1 MVPRV
6 SALVDEQGRFL
17 FFLQSTCHT
26 AQFQKEGIYLRYQRP
41 KGTADI
47 LPGES
52 EKWQFVENTV
62 RQIFNSYRFSEIRTP
77 MFESYEVFSRSS
89 GETSDIVTKEMY
101 DFKDKG
107 DRHIALRPEGT
118 AGVVRAFV
126 ENKLYGPEYNK
137 PYKVYYMG
145 PMFRYERPQSGRQRE
160 FHQIGV
166 EAFGSENPA
175 IDVEVIAMAMAILK
189 AFKIGHVKLAI
200 NTLGDPETRQA
211 YHQALVD
218 FLKPHF
224 DELSDDSK
232 VRLEKNPLRV
242 LDSKDPKDKAIVK
255 DAPSIL
261 DYLTET
267 AQTHFATVKQLLDD
281 LNIDYV
287 IDPTMVRGLDYY
299 NHTIFEIMTT
309 SPAFGNKEI
318 TVIAGGRYDGL
329 VHELG
334 GPEMPGF
341 GFGMGVER
349 LILLLDEQI
358 KQQLQNQLDVYVVG
372 IGPNA
377 SAETLQLVE
386 SLRNQGFSA
395 DRDYLDRKPKA
406 QFKSADRNQ
415 AAVVLTIGDDEIQN
429 HTAQVKDMTTGVQ
442 KSIPFEDI
450 TNNFKSIYEDL
461 KKSEGK

>member
-1 MVPRV
+1 M
-6 SALVDEQGRFL
+6 
-17 FFLQSTCHT
+17 
-26 AQFQKEGIYLRYQRP
+26 KYQRP

-47 LPGES
+47 LPGDS
-52 EKWQFVENTV
+52 EKWQYIERVT
-62 RQIFNSYRFSEIRTP
+62 RGIFDRYRFAEIRTP
-77 MFESYEVFSRSS
+77 MFESYEVYARSS

-101 DFKDKG
+101 DFMDKG
-107 DRHIALRPEGT
+107 DRHLALRPEGT

-126 ENKLYGPEYNK
+126 ENKLYGPEFNK

-166 EAFGSENPA
+166 EAFGAENPA
-175 IDVEVIAMAMAILK
+175 VDVEIIAMAMAILK
-189 AFKIGHVKLAI
+189 AFDVGPLKLAL

-242 LDSKDPKDKAIVK
+242 LDSKDPKDQAIVK

-261 DYLTET
+261 DYLTPAAT
-267 AQTHFATVKQLLDD
+267 AHFETVKKLLDALD
-281 LNIDYV
+281 IEYV
-287 IDPTMVRGLDYY
+287 IDATMVRGLDYY

-309 SPAFGNKEI
+309 SKAFNNKEI

-329 VHELG
+329 VQELG
-334 GPEMPGF
+334 GPEVSGF

-349 LILLLDEQI
+349 LILLLNEATTQ
-358 KQQLQNQLDVYVVG
+358 KLTANLDVYVVG
-372 IGPNA
+372 IGDQTSQA
-377 SAETLQLVE
+377 SLTLVQ
-386 SLRNQGFSA
+386 SLRAQGFSA
-395 DRDYLDRKPKA
+395 ERDYLDRKPKA
-406 QFKSADRNQ
+406 QFKSANRNH
-415 AAVVLTIGDDEIQN
+415 AAVVITIGDEELAN
-429 HTAQVKDMTTGVQ
+429 HTAQVKDMATGVQ
-442 KSIPFEDI
+442 KQLDFE
-450 TNNFKSIYEDL
+450 TLTKNFQQIYSDFRQSEDD
-461 KKSEGK
+461 